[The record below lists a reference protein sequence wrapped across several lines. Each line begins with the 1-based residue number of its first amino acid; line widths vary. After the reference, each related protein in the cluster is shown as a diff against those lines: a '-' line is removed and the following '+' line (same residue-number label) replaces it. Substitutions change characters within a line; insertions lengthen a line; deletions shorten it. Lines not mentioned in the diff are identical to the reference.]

1 MTTELAFNIQQIV
14 VKPGLIEFNEFES
27 LKEQALE
34 LAENINQVEVSDENI
49 QTSKKLLAA
58 VNKKVKELEDKRI
71 SIKKEILS
79 PYEAFESQVKEIVT
93 IVKTADEIV
102 RNQVRIIEERE
113 RVEKQTALET
123 IFNKRIAHYSF
134 SNIFGFNDF
143 VTSKHLN
150 KSTSI
155 KSIETEMV
163 EWLQKKDA
171 DLKVIH
177 SLPNS
182 ESVLAEYQDT
192 KDVSV
197 AINIVND
204 REERKKQLAQFKPK
218 PSTPVSQTFVITLED
233 EKDFKLVEMFMQ
245 SNNIKYK
252 SEKVGN

>member
-1 MTTELAFNIQQIV
+1 MTTELLFNIEQIV
-14 VKPGLIEFNEFES
+14 VKPGLITFNEFES

-79 PYEAFESQVKEIVT
+79 PYDQFESQVKEIVT
-93 IVKTADEIV
+93 IVKNADETV
-102 RNQVRIIEERE
+102 RTQVRTIEERE
-113 RVEKQTALET
+113 RFEKQSLIET

-163 EWLQKKDA
+163 EWLQKKDV

-177 SLPNS
+177 SLPNA
-182 ESVLAEYQDT
+182 EEVLAEYQDT
-192 KDVSV
+192 KDVSI
-197 AINIVND
+197 ALNIVND
-204 REERKKQLAQFKPK
+204 REERKKQLAQYKPK
-218 PSTPVSQTFVITLED
+218 PAAKVSQSFIITLDD

-245 SNNIKYK
+245 ANQIKYK